1 MTNTATAEP
10 GKILTATQAAA
21 FLGMSLSYLYKLT
34 HNRTLAYFKPNGK
47 MLYFLESDLVAWVTS
62 NRIASATEIEQLA
75 TDYVATSKKGGM
87 R

>member
-1 MTNTATAEP
+1 MANTATAEP
-10 GKILTATQAAA
+10 GKILTATQAAE

-62 NRIASATEIEQLA
+62 NRIAPSVEIEQQA
-75 TDYVATSKKGGM
+75 TDYVVAGKKGGV